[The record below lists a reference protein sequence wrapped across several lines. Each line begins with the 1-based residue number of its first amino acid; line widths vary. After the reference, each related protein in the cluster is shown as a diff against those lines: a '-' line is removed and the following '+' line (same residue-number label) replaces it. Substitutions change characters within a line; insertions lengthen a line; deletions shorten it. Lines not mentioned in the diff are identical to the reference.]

1 MARHPNVFA
10 TSVSHTTRSP
20 RPGEVP
26 GEDYHYVSMEEFE
39 KLIADGGFVEQY
51 VPSRFQKIPSRGPVP
66 RTLRH
71 TYWFEFLSA
80 KFGGNR
86 YGTSRQTIT
95 DILSSGKVPIL
106 DIEMEGVKQIKSL
119 PASSS
124 LNARYIFIAPPST
137 ASLEARLRGRGTEKE
152 ESIQKRLAQA
162 IVELEFAKGE
172 GVHDLVVVNDDKERA
187 CDELEAWIFGKK

>member
-1 MARHPNVFA
+1 
-10 TSVSHTTRSP
+10 
-20 RPGEVP
+20 
-26 GEDYHYVSMEEFE
+26 
-39 KLIADGGFVEQY
+39 
-51 VPSRFQKIPSRGPVP
+51 
-66 RTLRH
+66 
-71 TYWFEFLSA
+71 
-80 KFGGNR
+80 
-86 YGTSRQTIT
+86 
-95 DILSSGKVPIL
+95 
-106 DIEMEGVKQIKSL
+106 MEGVKQIKSL